1 MAMTLYDFLSGFVA
15 CGFVVTGLFFL
26 RFWTRTRDALFLWF
40 AVAFWLLGLGQSLL
54 ALGDIPLEERSA
66 VYLIRLTAF
75 LVILFAI
82 FRKNRSRGPA

>member
-1 MAMTLYDFLSGFVA
+1 MTLYDFLSGFVA
-15 CGFVVTGLFFL
+15 CGFVVAGLFFL

-40 AVAFWLLGLGQSLL
+40 AVAFWLLGLGQTLL
-54 ALGDIPLEERSA
+54 ALGNIPLEERSS

-82 FRKNRSRGPA
+82 FRKNRSRNRA